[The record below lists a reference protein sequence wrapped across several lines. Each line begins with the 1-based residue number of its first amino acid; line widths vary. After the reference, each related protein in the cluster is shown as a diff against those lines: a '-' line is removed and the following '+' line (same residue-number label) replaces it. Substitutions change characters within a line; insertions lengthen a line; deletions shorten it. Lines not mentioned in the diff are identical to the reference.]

1 MDVRDF
7 IADSI
12 VRTRAG
18 TLDLVQGLTPE
29 QLTWQIAPQANTIG
43 FLLFHT
49 LRVEDYFL
57 RVLGAEQELWR
68 RDGWDQRWTLPE
80 PPDDVTG
87 IWFTGNSWTAE
98 DVASFQPPPLD
109 EMLAYGEAVRAA
121 FLDRLRSLDLSRL
134 HDKVWPRRNPT
145 ATVARVLQMVV
156 HHESEHQGHIG
167 LLLGLL
173 RSSESA

>member
-1 MDVRDF
+1 MDVRDYV
-7 IADSI
+7 ADTI

-18 TLDLVQGLTPE
+18 TLGLVQGLTPE
-29 QLTWQIAPQANTIG
+29 QLTWQIAPDANTIG

-68 RDGWDQRWTLPE
+68 RDGWDRRWTLPD
-80 PPDDVTG
+80 PPADAAG
-87 IWFTGNSWTAE
+87 IWFTGNGWTPE
-98 DVASFQPPPLD
+98 NVASFQQPPLD
-109 EMLAYGEAVRAA
+109 EMLAYGAAVREA
-121 FLDRLRSLDLSRL
+121 FLDHLRTLDLSRL
-134 HDKVWPRRNPT
+134 QEMVWPRRNPT
-145 ATVARVLQMVV
+145 ATVAHVLQMVV

-173 RSSESA
+173 RSSKTA

>member
-1 MDVRDF
+1 MDVRDYV
-7 IADSI
+7 ADA
-12 VRTRAG
+12 VTRNRAA
-18 TLDLVQGLTPE
+18 TLSMVQGLTPR
-29 QLTWQIAPQANTIG
+29 QLTWQVAPEANTVA

-49 LRVEDYFL
+49 FRVEDYFL

-68 RDGWDQRWTLPE
+68 RDGWDQRWTLPN

-87 IWFTGNSWTAE
+87 IWFTGNSWTPE

-109 EMLAYGEAVRAA
+109 EMLAYGAAVREE
-121 FLDRLRSLDLSRL
+121 FLHRLRSLDLSRL
-134 HDKVWPRRNPT
+134 QDTVWPRRNPT
-145 ATVARVLQMVV
+145 VTVAGILQMVAR
-156 HHESEHQGHIG
+156 HEAEHQGQID